1 MGRTPKRTG
10 AAKHAGKKM
19 APKKPTPRQA
29 IATPAQANNLVLE
42 SLASD
47 SNRVIFD
54 HIIGTH
60 WPDDRKLDPPFDRMA
75 LAGLAANIKAHG
87 VPVQTAQ
94 VQLCDDVQCVL
105 DLMRAANPGG
115 A

>member
-1 MGRTPKRTG
+1 MGRSPKRPA
-10 AAKHAGKKM
+10 AAKSAAKK
-19 APKKPTPRQA
+19 APKKPARRQA
-29 IATPAQANNLVLE
+29 IAGTAQANNLVLE

-94 VQLCDDVQCVL
+94 VQLCDDVKCVL
-105 DLMRAANPGG
+105 GLMRAANPGG
-115 A
+115 G